1 MIKVLS
7 KEGFHVLATDQIG
20 FGKSTKPVNYQFSF
34 QQMSLNIKSILDS
47 LNINKIILLLH
58 FMCKMLVIGFA
69 SSNPEI
75 TDKLILEMEK
85 TKKPTRNAPQ
95 KNSIHNPLLN
105 PVSNFTT
112 TP

>member
-1 MIKVLS
+1 MFV
-7 KEGFHVLATDQIG
+7 T
-20 FGKSTKPVNYQFSF
+20 
-34 QQMSLNIKSILDS
+34 
-47 LNINKIILLLH
+47 
-58 FMCKMLVIGFA
+58 GFA
-69 SSNPEI
+69 SSNPDI

-95 KNSIHNPLLN
+95 KNSMHNPLLN